1 MSKTE
6 NKSSTKNLQEK
17 LETLLNDIFGAWGI
31 TVATHPCKVFWFSLL
46 GFILLSGGMAMREEF
61 EDESLIWTPAGNPS
75 LIADERQKE
84 MFPSKGGFIG
94 AIFEVKDLQKGDL
107 ISLEAFK
114 EIEKFQ
120 KGLFDIEGEYVNKD
134 GETLKFKY
142 DDICVKIGPPN
153 A

>member
-1 MSKTE
+1 
-6 NKSSTKNLQEK
+6 
-17 LETLLNDIFGAWGI
+17 
-31 TVATHPCKVFWFSLL
+31 
-46 GFILLSGGMAMREEF
+46 MREEF

-94 AIFEVKDLQKGDL
+94 AIFEVKDLENGDL
-107 ISLEAFK
+107 VSLEAFK

-120 KGLFDIEGEYVNKD
+120 KGLFDIEGEYVNED
-134 GETLKFKY
+134 GETLKLKY

>member
-1 MSKTE
+1 MSETE
-6 NKSSTKNLQEK
+6 KSSKKNIQEK
-17 LETLLNDIFGAWGI
+17 VESFLNDVFGSWGV

-75 LIADERQKE
+75 LIADDRQKE

-94 AIFEVKDLQKGDL
+94 VLFEVKDTEKGDL
-107 ISLEAFK
+107 LNLEAFK
-114 EIEKFQ
+114 EIETFQ
-120 KGLFDIEGEYVNKD
+120 KGLFDIKSDYTNED
-134 GETLKFKY
+134 GETVDFTFE
-142 DDICVKIGPPN
+142 DICVKIGPPN